1 MNCSWDTAVWGDALP
16 PCTHPPFRRPSLL
29 QGTPAEADDFVI
41 SQKTV
46 AQQCVDMTPEYAAH
60 VLSDVS
66 SDIFSGASTP
76 RVPPASELED
86 RKPPRR
92 LSGASPPSALKRRET
107 KESRR
112 GRGPAKTREAG
123 AEEAAESD
131 KKDRQFKQFI
141 RQRFTQLNRV
151 WPAPRAAVFIIG
163 RCSEKQGKKG
173 TEQDI
178 PVISGGDLGEEKKEE
193 EKKKEGE
200 EKKEEE
206 KKKEGEEKKEEEK
219 KKEGEEKKEEEK
231 KEGEETK
238 EEEKKKEGE
247 ETKEEEKKKEG
258 EEKKEEEKKKEGEEK
273 KEEEKK
279 KEGEEK
285 KEPEAK
291 KIDLSQDEAQDKLA
305 DQLVA
310 AEKSQCADD
319 PAGTI
324 VQTALILSEDEQKCI
339 NAQVERWTKL
349 VIHISHT
356 DRLFFKFAN
365 FFSKGTLKVR
375 LYCIAFYENEDPN
388 YVSLLSGHRTK
399 LARPEVHPAHP
410 MSRIRCKI
418 DQELVLP
425 FDASSRGFYLGVVA
439 VMGQKKKTGEG
450 EFRRKLIGMTELIDA
465 RRDKIRLRRTV
476 VWALFVPQDLVEHV
490 PTPQITGEIFFSAEG
505 FEGDKGPPLPKD
517 SVLRA
522 SFDFGGADR
531 LQAQR
536 LAKEKQGKAPP
547 EKPTGFFQRLFG
559 GRQKEEHPPLK
570 PEEYARFLKTS
581 LGKIP
586 VPATHKPGFLNL
598 LDETTRP
605 DDAVQGEP
613 EVLRIVRNRMS
624 IVQNVVVT
632 AAEPALESQAK
643 REEGQ
648 ASASD
653 GSAPKAAAAR
663 GKPSDQSASLKSSQ
677 GRERTAQAADPAG
690 DVAAGSG
697 RLGGKA
703 KEAVS
708 GRESGRGATLAPPD
722 RASARATKASAGG
735 KKAAESKGA
744 GKSKAGEATT
754 RSLQSPRSEA
764 KSKSGVTAA
773 GKTSQGGK
781 QGGAPAA
788 GKQSNSASPAMK
800 QPNKSAASSNAKLDP
815 KSAAGKKGDVKAA
828 TPPSKGEGKQAG
840 SSPRPKENSRT
851 AASAGASKQKQT
863 SPAGKQAPK
872 AGKIAETKVTAPPPV
887 KKPAS
892 VASKGAGAKPAAQK
906 EAGPAQAKKD
916 AKSVKAEKKAT
927 PAKPVESAPKKEA
940 AGKAVKKAA
949 PSGPPKKA

>member
-1 MNCSWDTAVWGDALP
+1 
-16 PCTHPPFRRPSLL
+16 
-29 QGTPAEADDFVI
+29 
-41 SQKTV
+41 
-46 AQQCVDMTPEYAAH
+46 
-60 VLSDVS
+60 
-66 SDIFSGASTP
+66 
-76 RVPPASELED
+76 
-86 RKPPRR
+86 
-92 LSGASPPSALKRRET
+92 
-107 KESRR
+107 
-112 GRGPAKTREAG
+112 
-123 AEEAAESD
+123 
-131 KKDRQFKQFI
+131 
-141 RQRFTQLNRV
+141 
-151 WPAPRAAVFIIG
+151 
-163 RCSEKQGKKG
+163 
-173 TEQDI
+173 
-178 PVISGGDLGEEKKEE
+178 KKEE
-193 EKKKEGE
+193 E
-200 EKKEEE
+200 
-206 KKKEGEEKKEEEK
+206 

-238 EEEKKKEGE
+238 KLEIE
-247 ETKEEEKKKEG
+247 
-258 EEKKEEEKKKEGEEK
+258 
-273 KEEEKK
+273 
-279 KEGEEK
+279 
-285 KEPEAK
+285 

-339 NAQVERWTKL
+339 NAQVEKWTKL

-418 DQELVLP
+418 NQELVLP

-476 VWALFVPQDLVEHV
+476 VWALFVPQDLVDHV
-490 PTPQITGEIFFSAEG
+490 PAPQITGEIFFSAEG
-505 FEGDKGPPLPKD
+505 FEGDKGPPLPKE

-559 GRQKEEHPPLK
+559 GRQKAEIPPLK
-570 PEEYARFLKTS
+570 PEDYAGFLKTS

-586 VPATHKPGFLNL
+586 APATHKPRFVNL

-605 DDAVQGEP
+605 DDAVHGEP

-624 IVQNVVVT
+624 IMQNVIVT
-632 AAEPALESQAK
+632 AAEPAPESQAK

-653 GSAPKAAAAR
+653 GSAPEAGGDRA
-663 GKPSDQSASLKSSQ
+663 KPSDGSTSLKSSQ
-677 GRERTAQAADPAG
+677 GRERTAQAADSAG
-690 DVAAGSG
+690 VPVSGSG

-708 GRESGRGATLAPPD
+708 GRESGRGTTLAPPS
-722 RASARATKASAGG
+722 RASAKATNASTGG
-735 KKAAESKGA
+735 KKAAESKAA
-744 GKSKAGEATT
+744 GKSKAAEAST
-754 RSLQSPRSEA
+754 RSLQSPRPEA
-764 KSKSGVTAA
+764 KSKSGATAE
-773 GKTSQGGK
+773 GKTSKGGK

-788 GKQSNSASPAMK
+788 GKQSKSASPATK
-800 QPNKSAASSNAKLDP
+800 QPNKSAASPNAKLDP
-815 KSAAGKKGDVKAA
+815 KSAAGRKGDAKAA
-828 TPPSKGEGKQAG
+828 APAAKGDAKQAG
-840 SSPRPKENSRT
+840 FSPRPKENSRT
-851 AASAGASKQKQT
+851 AASADATKQKQA
-863 SPAGKQAPK
+863 SPAGKQPAK
-872 AGKIAETKVTAPPPV
+872 AANAGKIAETKVTAPPPV
-887 KKPAS
+887 KKSAGVSP
-892 VASKGAGAKPAAQK
+892 KGAAAKPAAQK
-906 EAGPAQAKKD
+906 DAGPPKKD
-916 AKSVKAEKKAT
+916 SKSVTAEKKAA
-927 PAKPVESAPKKEA
+927 PANPVESAPKKEVT
-940 AGKAVKKAA
+940 GKALKKAA